1 MTSTRSAM
9 PSTSGSSLEII
20 STATPW
26 PASSLIR
33 RWTSDFVPT
42 SMPRVGS
49 STISTFGLVAS
60 HLPSTTFCWLPP
72 DSVPTLSP
80 SRWYLSCSRAAHS
93 SASEFSAPLRISP
106 VRASARRRVSDDVAG
121 DREVHHEPL
130 LAAVLGDEAEPG
142 THGGERAAAGELL
155 AGDLDAARVG
165 LVDAEDRARHLTAAG
180 ADEPGQRD
188 DLAGADFEG
197 DVEEHALA
205 GRGARPSAPARR
217 PPCPASGRA
226 R

>member
-26 PASSLIR
+26 PASSLIS
-33 RWTSDFVPT
+33 RWTSAFVPT

-49 STISTFGLVAS
+49 STISSFGPVAS

-72 DSVPTLSP
+72 DSVPTLSL
-80 SRWYLSCSRAAHS
+80 SRWYFSCSRAAHS
-93 SASEFSAPLRISP
+93 SASEFSSLLRISP
-106 VRASARRRVSDDVAG
+106 SARERAQARQRRVAR

-130 LAAVLGDEAEPG
+130 LAAVLGHEADAG
-142 THGGERAAAGELL
+142 AHRGERAAAGQAL
-155 AGDLDAARVG
+155 ARHLDVAGVG
-165 LVDAEDRARHLTAAG
+165 LVDAEDRARHLAAPG

-188 DLAGADFEG
+188 DLAGADLE
-197 DVEEHALA
+197 
-205 GRGARPSAPARR
+205 ARR
-217 PPCPASGRA
+217 RRRRPRG
-226 R
+226 